1 MLARA
6 KPHEAYRESHFD
18 ARLIASGRDDLV
30 LICLE
35 DLIENLGV
43 LQIVEGRADRAVR
56 SRALTRCV
64 TALTALEM
72 GVDRDADLSAS
83 LLQFYGAAKS
93 LLLDSIRECDMVQIA
108 QLQSDM
114 TEIATAFRA
123 AKAQQ

>member
-6 KPHEAYRESHFD
+6 QPRDAYRDSHFD
-18 ARLIASGRDDLV
+18 ARLMASGRDDLV

-43 LQIVEGRADRAVR
+43 LQIAEARNDRAAR
-56 SRALTRCV
+56 SRTLTRCV

-72 GVDRDADLSAS
+72 GIDRDAELASS

-93 LLLDSIRECDMVQIA
+93 LLLDSIRAVDLQKIR
-108 QLQSDM
+108 QLQDDMSD
-114 TEIATAFRA
+114 IASAFRA
-123 AKAQQ
+123 AKAA